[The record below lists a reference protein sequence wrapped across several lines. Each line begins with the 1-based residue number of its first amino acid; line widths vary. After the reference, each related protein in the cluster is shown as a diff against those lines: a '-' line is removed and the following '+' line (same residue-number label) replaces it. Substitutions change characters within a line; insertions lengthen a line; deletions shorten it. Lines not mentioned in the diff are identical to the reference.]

1 MTLNDSQMTTIYLKG
16 IPEDIAKY
24 ILKIQWENK
33 IKKGVGTYSQSQ
45 SVIQIIKEH
54 KRQNEK

>member
-1 MTLNDSQMTTIYLKG
+1 MTTIYLKG
-16 IPEDIAKY
+16 IPEDVAKY

-54 KRQNEK
+54 KKQNEK